1 MSMAIG
7 VTGTHLLCNI
17 SLNIG
22 CRLCSV
28 PAPTWYGAHHARSPA
43 FSVMLCPEAAV
54 SVGLQALP
62 RCCNSCMV
70 GCQRVTTGNVR
81 PPQPY
86 VSIRVGRQR
95 KA

>member
-1 MSMAIG
+1 MEVDSRICTTPVHGGQPHNYIAAG
-7 VTGTHLLCNI
+7 VIDPLQN
-17 SLNIG
+17 
-22 CRLCSV
+22 
-28 PAPTWYGAHHARSPA
+28 
-43 FSVMLCPEAAV
+43 CPEAAACAAV
-54 SVGLQALP
+54 QALP